1 MGEAFGNLFLC
12 VRNKEIEHIT
22 VVRCKEL
29 LANTDAIP
37 ANEKLAT
44 VLECLASAYALN
56 DIIALEECTQELK
69 DESSHL
75 SCFNST
81 LLQHADNYRKETNW
95 QCEDLTIKIVTNVL
109 NSLRREFNF
118 NDTYCQDRL
127 KMFINMLDT
136 E

>member
-12 VRNKEIEHIT
+12 VRNKEIEHTT

-75 SCFNST
+75 SCFSST
-81 LLQHADNYRKETNW
+81 LLQHADNYRKETN
-95 QCEDLTIKIVTNVL
+95 
-109 NSLRREFNF
+109 
-118 NDTYCQDRL
+118 
-127 KMFINMLDT
+127 
-136 E
+136 